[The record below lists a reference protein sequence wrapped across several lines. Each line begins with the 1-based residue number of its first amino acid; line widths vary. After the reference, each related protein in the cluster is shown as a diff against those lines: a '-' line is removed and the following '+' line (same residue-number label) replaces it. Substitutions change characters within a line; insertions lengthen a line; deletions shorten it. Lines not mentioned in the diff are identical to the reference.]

1 MTKELFPGRWT
12 SRAEDDFVVFLIGM
26 RVNKPLAFSKW
37 RPVAKAMPAMQQE
50 LARHPELGCVH
61 TENWFGR
68 TTISLQYWRDFESL
82 RSYARNPDQAH
93 LPAWRAFNQAI
104 RDNGTVGIWHE
115 TYRVHRG
122 ESEAIY
128 GTCRDSA
135 SQPRSNTS
143 RRRRLE
149 TAQPNESVPTQ
160 RTTPLSNPIDVVF
173 ELSSLFRFCFVL
185 TKGTY
190 TYGMGFRSITSN
202 RSRRGTL
209 NLAAHPRAWLRD
221 GEGCAA

>member
-1 MTKELFPGRWT
+1 MRKEIFAGRWT
-12 SRAEDDFVVFLIGM
+12 SRAEGDFVVFLIGM
-26 RVNKPLAFSKW
+26 RINKPLAVRQW

-50 LARHPELGCVH
+50 LGRHPELGCIH

-128 GTCRDSA
+128 GNMPRFGLASA
-135 SQPRSNTS
+135 FEH
-143 RRRRLE
+143 L
-149 TAQPNESVPTQ
+149 TAASIGNSAGKRIGVDVDDI
-160 RTTPLSNPIDVVF
+160 TPVDP
-173 ELSSLFRFCFVL
+173 
-185 TKGTY
+185 Y
-190 TYGMGFRSITSN
+190 
-202 RSRRGTL
+202 
-209 NLAAHPRAWLRD
+209 
-221 GEGCAA
+221 